1 MAAAAGPAPVAAPL
15 GLLGGGAMRRSG
27 DALQGSDPSPASPLK
42 KQRST
47 DEKTSSAIAE
57 PEPAATSA
65 KPAGAAGAGAGGAS
79 KSGKPSPSKNRPMS
93 LRALKKTIKEQHG
106 LSSTDNIEVGV
117 NRTMMASKDLKG
129 SARLTTS
136 RSGAE

>member
-27 DALQGSDPSPASPLK
+27 DALQGADPSPASPLK

-47 DEKTSSAIAE
+47 DEETSSAIAE

-65 KPAGAAGAGAGGAS
+65 KPAGAAGASAGGAS
-79 KSGKPSPSKNRPMS
+79 KSGRSPSKNRPMS

-117 NRTMMASKDLKG
+117 NRTMMASKDLTG